1 MKRFCAAFIS
11 ILLILLC
18 GCESPADFLSDL
30 GDKLESNFNKAYD
43 NISKLVSDA
52 IPQVIVENNIDQSE
66 IVVILPDKVDLKSA
80 KLKAYNK
87 LNSRQKKLYS
97 VMLTAIRNMEL
108 KAVDITDYVSKDGFS
123 DAVVVHRAIICDN
136 PDIFWM
142 PKKISFLSLKGKD
155 NKYIAFKKQGEK
167 DDKKGFFGITVM
179 QKQIMQK
186 RFDAKV
192 NSIVSKAS
200 SLKNSFEKELYLH
213 DYLCE
218 HVAYDNEFAGNSQ
231 NFNPNSITAYGAL
244 VEGKA
249 ICEGYSKAMQLLC
262 LKCGIPCNLVFG
274 QHEGVSHMWNIINP
288 GDALYYLDTT
298 FDDSSKN
305 QTLHIYFN
313 VTKKSLEEDHIF
325 DEGYSSSK
333 VYAGS
338 QSFNFF
344 DDDCKAVFSNYYER
358 NGAYIEEDCVLALA
372 AILQAADDGKNNA
385 ELKNSTN
392 RSLKSAFDL
401 LCKKADGTVALKSCL
416 FYDKN
421 NVLTVFW

>member
-30 GDKLESNFNKAYD
+30 GDKLESNLNKAYD

-52 IPQVIVENNIDQSE
+52 IPQVIEENSIDQSE

-123 DAVVVHRAIICDN
+123 DAVVVHRAIICDK

-155 NKYIAFKKQGEK
+155 NKYFAFKKQGEK
-167 DDKKGFFGITVM
+167 DNKKGFFGITVM

-218 HVAYDNEFAGNSQ
+218 HVAYDNDSAGNSQ

-288 GDALYYLDTT
+288 GDGLYYLDTT

-325 DEGYSSSK
+325 DEGYSKSK
-333 VYAGS
+333 VYNGS

-344 DDDCKAVFSNYYER
+344 DDDCKSVISNYYKR

-385 ELKNSTN
+385 ELKNSTT

-401 LCKKADGTVALKSCL
+401 LCKKADETVVLKYCL